1 MFKFVTPL
9 GFGFAFSQV
18 VQKTL
23 LFSGKSVCS
32 DGLSLPVR
40 VLIPPFKQ
48 RISRGKGGGING
60 YTRNFNLSL
69 SPVLYKNSKLK
80 YLV

>member
-1 MFKFVTPL
+1 MFNYVTPL
-9 GFGFAFSQV
+9 GFGFAFWQV
-18 VQKTL
+18 LQKTL

-48 RISRGKGGGING
+48 RISTGVINV

-69 SPVLYKNSKLK
+69 SSVLYKNSKLK
-80 YLV
+80 YFV

>member
-9 GFGFAFSQV
+9 GFGFAFWQV
-18 VQKTL
+18 LQKTL

-40 VLIPPFKQ
+40 VLIPPFEQ
-48 RISRGKGGGING
+48 RISRGGING

-69 SPVLYKNSKLK
+69 SSVLYKNSKLK
-80 YLV
+80 YFV